1 MENSFK
7 AALKAGRPQ
16 IGLWLGLSSS
26 YSAELL
32 AGAGFDWLLIDGEHA
47 PNNVQTVL
55 TQLQAIAPYPSQPV
69 VRPSWNDPVQ
79 IKQLLDVG
87 TQTLLVPMVQNADE
101 AREAVRATRYPPAG
115 IRGVGSALAR
125 ASRWNRIPDYLQK
138 ANDQMCVLVQ
148 IETRE
153 AMKNLPQILDV
164 EGVDGVFIGPA
175 DLSATMFGL
184 ATTLFYAA
192 YVIFGIPSN
201 IMLSIVGAR
210 RWIATIMVLW
220 GIASTATMFATGP
233 TSLYV
238 LRILVGITEAGF
250 LPGILLYLT
259 FWFPAYFRARA
270 NALFMVAMPVTT
282 ALGSIVSGYILS
294 LDGVMALKGW
304 QWLFLLE
311 GFPSVLLGIM
321 VWFWLDD
328 SPDKAKW
335 LTKEDKK
342 CLQEMMDNDR
352 LTLVQPEGAISHHA
366 MQQRS
371 MWREIF
377 TPVVMMYTLAYFCLT
392 NTLSAISIWTPQI
405 LQSFNQGSS
414 NITIGLLA
422 AVPQICTIL
431 GMIYWSRHS
440 DHRQERR
447 HHTALPYLFAAAGWL
462 LASATDHNMIQML
475 GIIMASTGSFSA
487 MAIFWT
493 TPDQSISLRARAIGI
508 AVINATGNIGSALS
522 PFMIGWLKDLTGSF
536 NSGLWFVAA
545 LLVIGA
551 GIIWAIP
558 MQSSRPRATP

>member
-1 MENSFK
+1 MSDTSPAIPESIDPANQHKALTAGQQAVIKKLFRRLIVFLFVLFIFSF
-7 AALKAGRPQ
+7 LDRINIGFAGLTMGRD
-16 IGLWLGLSSS
+16 LG
-26 YSAELL
+26 
-32 AGAGFDWLLIDGEHA
+32 
-47 PNNVQTVL
+47 
-55 TQLQAIAPYPSQPV
+55 
-69 VRPSWNDPVQ
+69 
-79 IKQLLDVG
+79 
-87 TQTLLVPMVQNADE
+87 
-101 AREAVRATRYPPAG
+101 
-115 IRGVGSALAR
+115 
-125 ASRWNRIPDYLQK
+125 
-138 ANDQMCVLVQ
+138 
-148 IETRE
+148 
-153 AMKNLPQILDV
+153 
-164 EGVDGVFIGPA
+164 
-175 DLSATMFGL
+175 LSATMFGL

-304 QWLFLLE
+304 QWL
-311 GFPSVLLGIM
+311 
-321 VWFWLDD
+321 
-328 SPDKAKW
+328 
-335 LTKEDKK
+335 TKEDKK

-431 GMIYWSRHS
+431 GMVYWSRHS
-440 DHRQERR
+440 DRRQERR